1 MPLTPKLI
9 AVATSAAVLIAGGAT
24 AAAVNARPAPE
35 VTAVPAALI
44 ETPQTVEVLVWAD
57 GAARRVAATEPTVAS
72 ALAAADITLGEHDRV
87 APSMGSQLTVGDS
100 VTVSRVTLSQETQQ
114 VTLAFGS
121 SQVEDAKL
129 AKGQTR
135 VTTKGVA
142 GLREDVVQT
151 VTVDGQVE
159 STQVLSQNVVREPVH
174 QITAVGTKKP
184 EITSRS
190 AERTPAPKPTAT
202 PKPAAPK
209 PATPKPSAPKP
220 DPAPEASQPPA
231 AGGALDL
238 RRADMWDRV
247 AKCESTNN
255 WKINTG
261 NGYYGGLQFNLQ
273 TWRANGGT
281 DFAAYP
287 HQASREQQI
296 TVANRLYDK
305 AGLRP
310 WGCKG

>member
-129 AKGQTR
+129 AKGQTK

-220 DPAPEASQPPA
+220 DPAPYRQAAAALGVDVRDTVVLEDSPSGIA
-231 AGGALDL
+231 AGTAAGARVIAVETALPVRREPGLRVVGSLGELDL
-238 RRADMWDRV
+238 ADLDPR
-247 AKCESTNN
+247 
-255 WKINTG
+255 G
-261 NGYYGGLQFNLQ
+261 
-273 TWRANGGT
+273 
-281 DFAAYP
+281 
-287 HQASREQQI
+287 
-296 TVANRLYDK
+296 
-305 AGLRP
+305 
-310 WGCKG
+310 

>member
-129 AKGQTR
+129 AKGQTK

-190 AERTPAPKPTAT
+190 AERTPASTSRRMRSV
-202 PKPAAPK
+202 
-209 PATPKPSAPKP
+209 SACSLHTSDK
-220 DPAPEASQPPA
+220 ECTSHSTVS
-231 AGGALDL
+231 
-238 RRADMWDRV
+238 RR
-247 AKCESTNN
+247 ESSSSRIDCSCSTQQ
-255 WKINTG
+255 NTM
-261 NGYYGGLQFNLQ
+261 FSK
-273 TWRANGGT
+273 A
-281 DFAAYP
+281 
-287 HQASREQQI
+287 EQ
-296 TVANRLYDK
+296 
-305 AGLRP
+305 
-310 WGCKG
+310 